1 MEDRV
6 TVNFS
11 LSQFAFLFD
20 SFSDPPFYAKRT
32 SCGQQV
38 HQMDNGNVRAI
49 RKLDGNNVLLT

>member
-1 MEDRV
+1 MKDWV

-11 LSQFAFLFD
+11 LTQFAFLFD

-38 HQMDNGNVRAI
+38 HQMDNRNVRAI